1 MALPSDLITSV
12 RQLAHVHQRR
22 SRQAD
27 LRRSI
32 STAYYDVFHGLAEV
46 TARRLIGTSS
56 AAQKKIPACSRVY
69 RALNH
74 QTIKKACGFKEAQHS
89 SQDLAVFIALFPGL
103 QERRH
108 QADDDSTVRF
118 KQGEALSTADDAER
132 ALTGLQA
139 APRDEQIDFITLAM
153 GMTRG

>member
-1 MALPSDLITSV
+1 VALSSDLITSA

-22 SRQAD
+22 PRQAD

-32 STAYYDVFHGLAEV
+32 STAYYAVFHGLAEV
-46 TARRLIGTSS
+46 TASRLIGTSS
-56 AAQKKIPACSRVY
+56 AAQKTPAWSRVY

-74 QTIKKACGFKEAQHS
+74 QTIKKACGFKEAQHY

-108 QADDDSTVRF
+108 QADYDPTVRF
-118 KQGEALSTADDAER
+118 KQGEALSAADDAER

-153 GMTRG
+153 GMTRN